1 MMQYTGQ
8 VLDLDNFDGQ
18 IGIYAST
25 FNKIALR
32 YSSCSVAGKIITDD
46 PALLLPDKY
55 AGFGTKSKYQI
66 KSVLSIVNQVRPV
79 HILGSFFTGNS
90 GTKGIIYID
99 MKESLTT
106 ERVIFF
112 NN

>member
-1 MMQYTGQ
+1 

-32 YSSCSVAGKIITDD
+32 YSSCSVAGKMITDD

-66 KSVLSIVNQVRPV
+66 KSVISIVN
-79 HILGSFFTGNS
+79 
-90 GTKGIIYID
+90 
-99 MKESLTT
+99 
-106 ERVIFF
+106 
-112 NN
+112 